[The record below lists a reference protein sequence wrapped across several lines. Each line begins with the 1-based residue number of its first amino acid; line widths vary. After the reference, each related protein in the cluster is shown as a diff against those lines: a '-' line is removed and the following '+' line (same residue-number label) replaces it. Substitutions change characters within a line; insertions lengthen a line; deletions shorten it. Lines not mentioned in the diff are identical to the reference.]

1 MQADLVLARTP
12 LVAVTLAVLT
22 FACSDHERETGVF
35 AAQLV
40 DERTLELSLGA
51 CNAEKNEATVTEDE
65 SSVTVRVVSTN
76 PSEGEDCA
84 DGMTVE
90 LDEPLGN
97 RELIDAT
104 TGAHVEVMAE
114 P

>member
-1 MQADLVLARTP
+1 
-12 LVAVTLAVLT
+12 
-22 FACSDHERETGVF
+22 
-35 AAQLV
+35 
-40 DERTLELSLGA
+40 
-51 CNAEKNEATVTEDE
+51 
-65 SSVTVRVVSTN
+65 
-76 PSEGEDCA
+76 
-84 DGMTVE
+84 MTVE